1 MLFRSRLISPKILL
15 PATTALGSLEENG
28 REKGILAGANVVM
41 PNLSP
46 YESRKKYELYNN
58 KLFGSAE
65 SAQAINDLKKRMNA
79 IGYEIVVDRGDA
91 K

>member
-1 MLFRSRLISPKILL
+1 ML
-15 PATTALGSLEENG
+15 PATTALGSITEGG

-46 YESRKKYELYNN
+46 YENRKKYELYNN

-65 SAQAINDLKKRMNA
+65 SAQAVADLRDRMRR

>member
-1 MLFRSRLISPKILL
+1 M

-46 YESRKKYELYNN
+46 YENRKKYELYDN
-58 KLFGSAE
+58 KLFGNAE
-65 SAQAINDLKKRMNA
+65 SAQAISDLRERMRD

>member
-1 MLFRSRLISPKILL
+1 M
-15 PATTALGSLEENG
+15 
-28 REKGILAGANVVM
+28 VM

-46 YESRKKYELYNN
+46 YENRKKYELYNN

-65 SAQAINDLKKRMNA
+65 SAQALSDLKKRMNA
-79 IGYEIVVDRGDA
+79 VGYEIVVDRGDA